1 MKIYFKIALYVLVSL
16 LVMNICG
23 PYLIK
28 GLAVISLS
36 SAGDIL
42 NEEQTTD
49 CIQQVARLYRPKISL
64 TASAVSAE
72 AAIEYRAFADYRDRI
87 LNLPPNARF
96 FNMNSKSKLLGEKGV
111 NEIYGLFH
119 CFLFL
124 ENKTTTVD
132 VAVISWA
139 YNSGGAD
146 NDSVQL
152 TNIWAEDFQELYNR
166 VDVDGMSEKKAAR
179 VLGDKWMEET
189 GYVKE
194 K

>member
-72 AAIEYRAFADYRDRI
+72 AAIEYRAFANYQDRI
-87 LNLPPNARF
+87 LNSPPNARF
-96 FNMNSKSKLLGEKGV
+96 FNLDSSPKFWSEEGV

-124 ENKTTTVD
+124 RDKTT
-132 VAVISWA
+132 AVNVKTISWV
-139 YNSGGAD
+139 YNSGGPD
-146 NDSVQL
+146 NTS
-152 TNIWAEDFQELYNR
+152 FQVTTLWEEEFQALCSK
-166 VDVDGMSEKKAAR
+166 VDIDGMSKKKAAQ

>member
-1 MKIYFKIALYVLVSL
+1 MKIYFKIALYVFVFL
-16 LVMNICG
+16 LAMNICG

-42 NEEQTTD
+42 NEEQTTE

-72 AAIEYRAFADYRDRI
+72 VAIDYKRHAADRDKI
-87 LNLPPNARF
+87 LSLPSSARF
-96 FNMNSKSKLLGEKGV
+96 FQLDSRSKLFGEAGV

-119 CFLFL
+119 CFLYL
-124 ENKTTTVD
+124 RDKTTTVD
-132 VAVISWA
+132 VSTITWV
-139 YNSGGAD
+139 YNSGGPD
-146 NDSVQL
+146 NTSSQI
-152 TNIWAEDFQELYNR
+152 TTIWEDVFQELCSR
-166 VDVDGMSEKKAAR
+166 IDVDGMSEKKAAR

>member
-1 MKIYFKIALYVLVSL
+1 MKIYFKIALYVLVFL
-16 LVMNICG
+16 LAMNICG

-36 SAGDIL
+36 SAGDVL

-49 CIQQVARLYRPKISL
+49 CIQQIARLYRPKISL
-64 TASAVSAE
+64 AASTVPEIVAMSSSD
-72 AAIEYRAFADYRDRI
+72 YFAGREELLDRS
-87 LNLPPNARF
+87 PNARYF
-96 FNMNSKSKLLGEKGV
+96 RLNSSPKFWSEEGV
-111 NEIYGLFH
+111 NEVYGLFR

-124 ENKTTTVD
+124 SDKTTTISVN
-132 VAVISWA
+132 AISWV
-139 YNSGGAD
+139 YNSGGPD
-146 NDSVQL
+146 NTSFQVTTLWD
-152 TNIWAEDFQELYNR
+152 EEFQELCSRIDIN
-166 VDVDGMSEKKAAR
+166 GMSKKKAAR